1 MAKYIVNE
9 HGTVHS
15 IPNEWLKD
23 YLMSHKDCRE
33 AYDDEIAAWYEAQGL
48 DYIPENEVIVEKLKK
63 FASGRKAG
71 KNYHGTP

>member
-9 HGTVHS
+9 HGVVHS
-15 IPNEWLKD
+15 IPDELLD
-23 YLMSHKDCRE
+23 YILSQDGYRE
-33 AYDDEIAAWYEAQGL
+33 ATDSEIVGWYKAQGL